1 MRDAPLLT
9 KLGDELRRE
18 SNGSGELFFGKSEFC
33 CGIIK
38 RHASTFP
45 LCLTPFASVGRIFN
59 ETTWLS
65 YFSSNAVWLN
75 AWRVVN
81 VWRLTPRAFFYVL
94 GQHFITLH
102 FSAATYISQH
112 LVPPSIECLLGC
124 IRARKTPPRLSA
136 ARRGLI
142 PRSARLGW

>member
-1 MRDAPLLT
+1 MTVLGDEPINVRAEVKNAGVYFDVRDPPLLT

-18 SNGSGELFFGKSEFC
+18 SDDSGELLLGKSEFC

-65 YFSSNAVWLN
+65 YFSSNAVWLK

-81 VWRLTPRAFFYVL
+81 VWRLTPRAFSMFWGRILSRYTSL
-94 GQHFITLH
+94 PLH
-102 FSAATYISQH
+102 TYRNIWCHQASN
-112 LVPPSIECLLGC
+112 VY
-124 IRARKTPPRLSA
+124 
-136 ARRGLI
+136 
-142 PRSARLGW
+142 